1 MSVLFCWHRIGIAP
15 GRSLSPPWLILN
27 VLKLSFQVM
36 PHLLHHLGVDA
47 NAKTL
52 DAKAAA
58 VSGRQ
63 GPGPAPAITGECMD
77 WGTLAV
83 YTCPDSCPANST
95 RTTASGEKG
104 AGDEKGADAPVVGY
118 VEEFVWRQPPP

>member
-1 MSVLFCWHRIGIAP
+1 
-15 GRSLSPPWLILN
+15 
-27 VLKLSFQVM
+27 M

-47 NAKTL
+47 NANVKAL

-58 VSGRQ
+58 RRRE
-63 GPGPAPAITGECMD
+63 GPGPEAPPLITGECMD

-83 YTCPDSCPANST
+83 YTCPDSCPAVTQSPS
-95 RTTASGEKG
+95 RGGVDAQGEG
-104 AGDEKGADAPVVGY
+104 SPVVGY

>member
-1 MSVLFCWHRIGIAP
+1 
-15 GRSLSPPWLILN
+15 
-27 VLKLSFQVM
+27 M

-47 NAKTL
+47 NAKAL

-63 GPGPAPAITGECMD
+63 GPGAAPAITGECMD

-83 YTCPDSCPANST
+83 YTCPDSCPST
-95 RTTASGEKG
+95 PPRRGAGPGASGGEGVEDDK
-104 AGDEKGADAPVVGY
+104 EADPPAVGY

>member
-1 MSVLFCWHRIGIAP
+1 
-15 GRSLSPPWLILN
+15 
-27 VLKLSFQVM
+27 M

-47 NAKTL
+47 NAKAL
-52 DAKAAA
+52 DAKTAA

-63 GPGPAPAITGECMD
+63 GPGVGPPTPAITGECMD

-83 YTCPDSCPANST
+83 YTCPDSCPSNPPR
-95 RTTASGEKG
+95 RTAEPSASGGEG
-104 AGDEKGADAPVVGY
+104 VEDDKGADAPVVGY

>member
-1 MSVLFCWHRIGIAP
+1 
-15 GRSLSPPWLILN
+15 
-27 VLKLSFQVM
+27 M

-47 NAKTL
+47 NAKAL
-52 DAKAAA
+52 DAKTAA

-63 GPGPAPAITGECMD
+63 GPGAGAGPPSPAITGECMD

-83 YTCPDSCPANST
+83 YTCPDSCPSNPPPRVAAPG
-95 RTTASGEKG
+95 ASGGDDKG
-104 AGDEKGADAPVVGY
+104 EDAPVVGY

>member
-1 MSVLFCWHRIGIAP
+1 
-15 GRSLSPPWLILN
+15 
-27 VLKLSFQVM
+27 M

-47 NAKTL
+47 NAKAL

-58 VSGRQ
+58 ISGRQ
-63 GPGPAPAITGECMD
+63 GQGAAPAIAGECMD

-83 YTCPDSCPANST
+83 YTCPDSCPSTPSRRAAGGGEGVDDDKRAN
-95 RTTASGEKG
+95 
-104 AGDEKGADAPVVGY
+104 APVVGY